1 MLKLSSSQNPLLHI
15 HMYFQNNLFSKHKTN
30 LSFFVKTGK
39 RKKKK
44 EVEPYKPTIMEKLNI
59 IKNKSIHKITVVTR
73 KKSMIYC

>member
-44 EVEPYKPTIMEKLNI
+44 EVEPYKPTIMEKIKI
-59 IKNKSIHKITVVTR
+59 IKKEKRSKAQRGENPT
-73 KKSMIYC
+73 

>member
-44 EVEPYKPTIMEKLNI
+44 EVEPYKPTIMEKI
-59 IKNKSIHKITVVTR
+59 
-73 KKSMIYC
+73 